1 MAIQKTREETKQFID
16 HLKIELQKVVDGR
29 KEEMKQLSPTVAN
42 PNSVS
47 DFEKM
52 SHTETYYYVQGLR
65 YEIKKLRDIINSN
78 ILYQKFLCDSSEI
91 WEARRIISDWE
102 VLNKHMEKNPTI
114 KEEWEALLMAIKL
127 TEED

>member
-16 HLKIELQKVVDGR
+16 HLKIELQKIVDER
-29 KEEMKQLSPTVAN
+29 KEEMKQLTPTVAN
-42 PNSVS
+42 PNSAS

-65 YEIKKLRDIINSN
+65 YEIEKLRDVINSN
-78 ILYQKFLCDSSEI
+78 ILYQKSRYDSSEI
-91 WEARRIISDWE
+91 WEARRIISDWG

-114 KEEWEALLMAIKL
+114 KEEWEGLLMAIKL